1 MPPLAST
8 YKHAKRALVA
18 LLGSSVICLGVA
30 MIVLP
35 GPAIIVIP
43 IGLGILST
51 EFVWARN
58 LLHSIKD
65 RLPLR
70 FRKGWGRHFFK
81 EDREPRQPVPADT
94 MEDALEKY

>member
-1 MPPLAST
+1 MSPLAYT
-8 YKHAKRALVA
+8 YKHAKRVIVTV
-18 LLGSSVICLGVA
+18 LGVSVICLGVA

-58 LLHSIKD
+58 LLHRIKH
-65 RLPLR
+65 RLPAT
-70 FRKGWGRHFFK
+70 FKKGWGSYFFK
-81 EDREPRQPVPADT
+81 EDKE
-94 MEDALEKY
+94 